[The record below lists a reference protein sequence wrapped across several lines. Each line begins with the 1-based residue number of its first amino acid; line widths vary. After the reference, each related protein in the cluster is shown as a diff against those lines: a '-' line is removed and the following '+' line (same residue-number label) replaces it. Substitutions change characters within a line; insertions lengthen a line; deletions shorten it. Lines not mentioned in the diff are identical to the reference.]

1 MGRAFGALLVRYVTG
16 QTRVCV
22 KRYRRLLA
30 AASRTIT
37 SRSCLHVLPARVE
50 ARAVAN
56 WRKDDKERPRAHR
69 DAYLLLLPLSR
80 RVPCGRIRRLSPQV
94 DRRAEWH

>member
-37 SRSCLHVLPARVE
+37 SRSCLHV
-50 ARAVAN
+50 
-56 WRKDDKERPRAHR
+56 
-69 DAYLLLLPLSR
+69 SR
-80 RVPCGRIRRLSPQV
+80 RVLSRTGGNATRKLTANEQPGQ
-94 DRRAEWH
+94 WCT

>member
-56 WRKDDKERPRAHR
+56 WRERDTETH
-69 DAYLLLLPLSR
+69 
-80 RVPCGRIRRLSPQV
+80 G
-94 DRRAEWH
+94 E

>member
-1 MGRAFGALLVRYVTG
+1 LGRALGALLVRYVTR

-56 WRKDDKERPRAHR
+56 WRK
-69 DAYLLLLPLSR
+69 S
-80 RVPCGRIRRLSPQV
+80 
-94 DRRAEWH
+94 DRRSVFRQTRLTTALPRTR

>member
-1 MGRAFGALLVRYVTG
+1 LERAFGALLVRYVTG

-30 AASRTIT
+30 AASRTII

-50 ARAVAN
+50 ARGCRDLA
-56 WRKDDKERPRAHR
+56 ERDTETHG
-69 DAYLLLLPLSR
+69 D
-80 RVPCGRIRRLSPQV
+80 
-94 DRRAEWH
+94 

>member
-1 MGRAFGALLVRYVTG
+1 MVRLPVRYVTG

-50 ARAVAN
+50 ARAVAF
-56 WRKDDKERPRAHR
+56 WRNSDRSAALMVRLGRLERLAR
-69 DAYLLLLPLSR
+69 
-80 RVPCGRIRRLSPQV
+80 
-94 DRRAEWH
+94 